1 MFFVA
6 RERFGNTHVMVSAL
20 GSFHTLQIRRP
31 KSVCLDCSLPGGF
44 TVLKWFPLKGTSD
57 LIFPIAKLNIPEH
70 LASQEF
76 SEDFIKVV
84 LENIS
89 EKNISV
95 VPTSPP
101 IAKFIKRNRRYKKML
116 PVGIRI

>member
-1 MFFVA
+1 MA
-6 RERFGNTHVMVSAL
+6 TIEYSQQER
-20 GSFHTLQIRRP
+20 
-31 KSVCLDCSLPGGF
+31 K
-44 TVLKWFPLKGTSD
+44 
-57 LIFPIAKLNIPEH
+57 IFLTKLNIPEH
-70 LASQEF
+70 LDSQEF

>member
-1 MFFVA
+1 MLIASNLTDNSFLRQYELKMGNQMA
-6 RERFGNTHVMVSAL
+6 TIEYSQQER
-20 GSFHTLQIRRP
+20 
-31 KSVCLDCSLPGGF
+31 K
-44 TVLKWFPLKGTSD
+44 
-57 LIFPIAKLNIPEH
+57 IFLTKLNIPTNLEIDD
-70 LASQEF
+70 F
-76 SEDFIKVV
+76 SEKFIKLV
-84 LENIS
+84 LEDIC